1 VTNYKRFDL
10 QIRVKKNLQHIMSGL
25 VEYELSDN
33 ESDNEN
39 NEFNLLS
46 VDYKTD
52 EEGESEERKENS
64 SEEKLL
70 KRKKFDDL
78 DDEHVVIRL
87 I

>member
-1 VTNYKRFDL
+1 
-10 QIRVKKNLQHIMSGL
+10 MSGL

>member
-1 VTNYKRFDL
+1 
-10 QIRVKKNLQHIMSGL
+10 MSGL

-33 ESDNEN
+33 ESNNEN
-39 NEFNLLS
+39 NELNLLS

-52 EEGESEERKENS
+52 EEGERVENEEWKENN

-70 KRKKFDDL
+70 KRKIFDDL